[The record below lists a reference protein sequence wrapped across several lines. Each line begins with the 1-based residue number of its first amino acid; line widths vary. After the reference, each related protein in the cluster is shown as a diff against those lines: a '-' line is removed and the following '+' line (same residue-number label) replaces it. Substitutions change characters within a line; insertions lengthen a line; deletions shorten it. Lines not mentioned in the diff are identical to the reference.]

1 MFMFGVLGLGLKKP
15 GLKLGVEKVRVWN
28 VLQPFYSLT
37 IVWSIVWFFYVT
49 DDPVNHGS
57 ITSEEKTYIL
67 ENRGPTSVS
76 GQTSDV
82 ENRQKIMKKTPFKKM
97 ILTPMVWVIMICE
110 FANIWGILVMINE
123 GPNFIDK
130 ILKRSIS
137 GVSKNLSIYF
147 LYPVVSKVVPINK
160 QFTT

>member
-1 MFMFGVLGLGLKKP
+1 
-15 GLKLGVEKVRVWN
+15 
-28 VLQPFYSLT
+28 
-37 IVWSIVWFFYVT
+37 
-49 DDPVNHGS
+49 
-57 ITSEEKTYIL
+57 
-67 ENRGPTSVS
+67 
-76 GQTSDV
+76 
-82 ENRQKIMKKTPFKKM
+82 M

>member
-1 MFMFGVLGLGLKKP
+1 MSFNPSIL
-15 GLKLGVEKVRVWN
+15 
-28 VLQPFYSLT
+28 YSLT

-76 GQTSDV
+76 GQASDG
-82 ENRQKIMKKTPFKKM
+82 EIRQKIMKKTPFKTM

-137 GVSKNLSIYF
+137 GVSKIM
-147 LYPVVSKVVPINK
+147 PE
-160 QFTT
+160 

>member
-1 MFMFGVLGLGLKKP
+1 
-15 GLKLGVEKVRVWN
+15 
-28 VLQPFYSLT
+28 
-37 IVWSIVWFFYVT
+37 
-49 DDPVNHGS
+49 
-57 ITSEEKTYIL
+57 L

-137 GVSKNLSIYF
+137 GVSENLFIYF
-147 LYPVVSKVVPINK
+147 LYPVVSKVVPINM

>member
-1 MFMFGVLGLGLKKP
+1 MKSLGLKKS
-15 GLKLGVEKVRVWN
+15 GLKLVVEKVGDWN

-49 DDPVNHGS
+49 DDPVNHSS

-82 ENRQKIMKKTPFKKM
+82 EIRQKMMKKTPFKKM

-137 GVSKNLSIYF
+137 GVSKIFIFILFFS
-147 LYPVVSKVVPINK
+147 L
-160 QFTT
+160 